1 MGFGILFAMA
11 AASPLVIHTH
21 KKKKTFRKTQRKKQC
36 WQPFS
41 CHVHCQ
47 TLAPVSWGGELFVSL
62 PCVCLFEKLKII
74 VAYILPLWNGLCL
87 FDGQKTPPELKSC
100 DSAES

>member
-1 MGFGILFAMA
+1 MA
-11 AASPLVIHTH
+11 AASPLVIHTQ

-36 WQPFS
+36 WQPFN

-74 VAYILPLWNGLCL
+74 VAHILPWWNGLCL